1 MKPRDGRTSRRFGS
15 SQRLFLGGSLCVAIT
30 ILAACIAAWD
40 LRDERI
46 AGETKDTKNLAVALA
61 EQTARTIQAVDLVVE
76 ETRQMVLA
84 SGVTDPD
91 QFRRLMGTEEVYRFL
106 VDRMRSLPQ
115 ANSVSLLDNA
125 GKIVN
130 FSLAWPIPAVDT
142 SDRDFFVYWREH
154 NDSNAFIGGPMVA
167 RVSDAWVIMITRRV
181 SGPRGEFLG
190 IVASVV
196 KLQYFEDFYRAVST
210 EEGKSVGLFR
220 RDGTLLARY
229 PRVEKM
235 IGQKISTESPLDGQ
249 IDAGGGTYRT
259 SGYVGGEPRIVSVQ
273 LVREYPLAIT
283 VGITEEAA
291 LARWRRQSIFIGLG
305 ALCAIIGFAILFRA
319 LAVQFRKLEQRS
331 SELEQSEAR
340 FRGYAVTS
348 SDWFWE
354 TDEEHR
360 HTYVSDG
367 IRAFGQ
373 DPNSPIGLTRMEL
386 AADTESEAAKWQEHL
401 AVLDR
406 HEPFRNFAY
415 TRRVGSQPEHTVL
428 GNGDPFFDPSG
439 RFLGYRGTA
448 RDITEQVRAERN
460 LRDAKEAAE
469 AANLAKSQF
478 LANMSHELRTPLNA
492 IIGFSD
498 MLRHGLAG
506 RLLPKQE
513 EYAGLVHQSGE
524 HLQHVI
530 NDILD
535 LAKVEAG
542 KLELHDEKMIEP
554 RWVIDACVSLMTDRA
569 KAGGLCLLT
578 EIEDHL
584 PPFLVDPTRLKQ
596 ILLNLMSNAIKFT
609 EPDGS
614 VVIAVRRHSDGSI
627 VFEVRDTGIGMTP
640 EEIVTALEPFGQVDA
655 GHTRRHEGTGLGLP
669 LARRLAELHGGSLRL
684 SSTKGL
690 GTIATLTLPASRVVV
705 EMAAGRLHVTAEYP
719 LSRQPAKDLV
729 GEG

>member
-1 MKPRDGRTSRRFGS
+1 MNPRDGRTSRRFGS
-15 SQRLFLGGSLCVAIT
+15 SERLFLGGSFCIAVT
-30 ILAACIAAWD
+30 IIAACLAVWD

-46 AGETKDTKNLAVALA
+46 ADETKDMTNLAVALA
-61 EQTARTIQAVDLVVE
+61 EQTARTVQAVDLVVE

-84 SGVTDPD
+84 AGVTDPD
-91 QFRRLMGTEEVYRFL
+91 QFRRRMGTEEVYRFL
-106 VDRMRSLPQ
+106 LDRLHSLPQ
-115 ANSVSLLDNA
+115 ANSVALLDDA

-130 FSLAWPIPAVDT
+130 FSLAWPVPAVDA
-142 SDRDFFVYWREH
+142 SDRDFYAYWREH
-154 NDSNAFIGGPMVA
+154 NDPGAFIGGPVVTK
-167 RVSDAWVIMITRRV
+167 VSSSWVIMITRRV

-190 IVASVV
+190 IVAGVV
-196 KLQYFEDFYRAVST
+196 QLRYFEDFYRVIST
-210 EEGKSVGLFR
+210 EEGKAVSLFR
-220 RDGTLLARY
+220 RDGTLLVRY
-229 PRVEKM
+229 PRIETM
-235 IGQKISTESPLDGQ
+235 IGEKISTESPWYGQ
-249 IDAGGGTYRT
+249 VAASGGTYRT
-259 SGYVGGEPRIVSVQ
+259 PGHVGGEPRIISVQ
-273 LVREYPLAIT
+273 LIREYPLAIT

-291 LARWRRQSIFIGLG
+291 LARWRGQSIFIGIG
-305 ALCAIIGFAILFRA
+305 TLCAIVGFAILFRA
-319 LAVQFRKLEQRS
+319 LALQFRKLEQRS

-354 TDEEHR
+354 TDERHR

-367 IRAFGQ
+367 IRGFGQ

-386 AADTESEAAKWQEHL
+386 AADTESEAGKWQEHL

-406 HEPFRNFAY
+406 HQPFRNFVY

-498 MLRHGLAG
+498 MLKRGLAG
-506 RLLPKQE
+506 TLLPKQA
-513 EYAGLVHQSGE
+513 EYAELVHQSGE

-542 KLELHDEKMIEP
+542 KLELHDEKTIEP
-554 RWVIDACVSLMTDRA
+554 RWVIDACVSLMTERA
-569 KAGGLCLLT
+569 KAGGLCLST
-578 EIEDHL
+578 AIEDHL
-584 PPFLVDPTRLKQ
+584 PPFVVDPTRLKQ

-609 EPDGS
+609 EPGGS
-614 VVIAVRRHSDGSI
+614 VVIAVRRHSAGSI
-627 VFEVRDTGIGMTP
+627 LFEVRDTGVGMTP

-669 LARRLAELHGGSLRL
+669 LARRLAELHGGSLHL

-705 EMAAGRLHVTAEYP
+705 EMAMGRLDVTAG
-719 LSRQPAKDLV
+719 AA
-729 GEG
+729 

>member
-15 SQRLFLGGSLCVAIT
+15 SQRLFLGGSFCVAVT
-30 ILAACIAAWD
+30 IIAACLAVWD

-46 AGETKDTKNLAVALA
+46 ADETKDTNNLAIAIA

-91 QFRRLMGTEEVYRFL
+91 QFRRQMGTEEIHRFL
-106 VDRMRSLPQ
+106 VDRLHSLPQ
-115 ANSVSLLDNA
+115 ASSVSLQDNA
-125 GKIVN
+125 GMVVN
-130 FSLAWPIPAVDT
+130 SSRAWPIPIIDA
-142 SDRDFFVYWREH
+142 SNRDFYAYWREH
-154 NDSNAFIGGPMVA
+154 DDPGAFIGVPIVNKITG
-167 RVSDAWVIMITRRV
+167 SWVIMVTRRV
-181 SGPRGEFLG
+181 SGPSGAFLG
-190 IVASVV
+190 IAAGVV
-196 KLQYFEDFYRAVST
+196 ELRYFEDFYRVVSPDEGKAVS
-210 EEGKSVGLFR
+210 LFR

-235 IGQKISTESPLDGQ
+235 IGQKLATESAWYDRVA
-249 IDAGGGTYRT
+249 AGGGTYRT
-259 SGYVGGEPRIVSVQ
+259 PGYIGGVPRIISAQ
-273 LVREYPLAIT
+273 PIREYPLAIT

-291 LARWRRQSIFIGLG
+291 LAPWRRQSIFIGIG
-305 ALCAIIGFAILFRA
+305 TLCAIVGFAILFRA

-331 SELEQSEAR
+331 SALEQSEAR

-354 TDEEHR
+354 TDEQHR

-386 AADTESEAAKWQEHL
+386 AADAESEAAKWQAHL
-401 AVLDR
+401 AALDR
-406 HEPFRNFAY
+406 HEPFRNFVY

-460 LRDAKEAAE
+460 LREAKEAAE

-498 MLRHGLAG
+498 MLKGGLAG
-506 RLLPKQE
+506 KLLPKQE

-524 HLQHVI
+524 HLRHVI

-542 KLELHDEKMIEP
+542 KLELHDEKTIEP

-569 KAGGLCLLT
+569 KAGGLYLST
-578 EIEDHL
+578 EVEDHM
-584 PPFLVDPTRLKQ
+584 PPFVVDPTRLKQ
-596 ILLNLMSNAIKFT
+596 IVLNLMSNAIKFT
-609 EPDGS
+609 EPGGS
-614 VVIAVRRHSDGSI
+614 VVIAVRRDSAGSI
-627 VFEVRDTGIGMTP
+627 VFEVRDTGVGMTP
-640 EEIVTALEPFGQVDA
+640 DEIVTALEPFGQVDA
-655 GHTRRHEGTGLGLP
+655 GHSRRHEGTGLGLP
-669 LARRLAELHGGSLRL
+669 LARRLAELHGGSLHL
-684 SSTKGL
+684 SSTKGV
-690 GTIATLTLPASRVVV
+690 GTIATLTLPASRVVA
-705 EMAAGRLHVTAEYP
+705 EMAAGRFDVTAEHP
-719 LSRQPAKDLV
+719 LSRQPTKDLV
-729 GEG
+729 GQG